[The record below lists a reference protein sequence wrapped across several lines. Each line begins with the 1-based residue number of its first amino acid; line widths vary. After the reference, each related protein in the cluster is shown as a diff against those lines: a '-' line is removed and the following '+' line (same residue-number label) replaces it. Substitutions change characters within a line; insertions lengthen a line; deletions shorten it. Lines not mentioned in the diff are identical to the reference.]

1 MTQEEIAQLYAG
13 SMGGSSAST
22 SGLGGLLGGLFS
34 SEGLG
39 NAISGISGIYGL
51 EEQQDLARQ
60 LGPTVQAQ
68 AEDLAARA
76 GEAARFEPFAITST
90 PGLGG
95 VQMGPSGVTL
105 QPSEGGEQLTS
116 TAMAGAQDV
125 LSGLLAPRAQREQQ
139 IFEALEAARDPAR
152 QRERLAEEQRLLAQ
166 GRIGTQSA
174 MFGGATP
181 ETLARMQAIEEQRS
195 KDVLAAMNQ
204 AGTEQTQQEALLKS
218 LLGTAYTPQTQAL
231 GLLQAG
237 VDPAKLAQ
245 SGRLSASEALQTAI
259 PNVTSAT
266 AKGEQLAADYGTQ
279 LLQAYTGLFGPA
291 IQATGQTLGAEDIAS
306 QLGTALQGGLEDLY
320 SRIFG

>member
-1 MTQEEIAQLYAG
+1 MATDAELYAQA
-13 SMGGSSAST
+13 MGDT
-22 SGLGGLLGGLFS
+22 SGVTATGLGGLLGNLFS
-34 SEGLG
+34 SDGIS

-76 GEAARFEPFAITST
+76 GTASRFEPFTITST

-105 QPSEGGEQLTS
+105 QPGQGAETLTS
-116 TAMAGAQDV
+116 TALGGAQGI
-125 LSGLLAPRAQREQQ
+125 LEGLLAPRADREAAILEQ
-139 IFEALEAARDPAR
+139 IEAARAPQR
-152 QRERLAEEQRLLAQ
+152 QREALAEEQRLLAQ

-218 LLGTAYTPQTQAL
+218 ILGTAYTPQTQAL

-245 SGRLSASEALQTAI
+245 SG
-259 PNVTSAT
+259 
-266 AKGEQLAADYGTQ
+266 QLAAGEALTAAIPYVTQATIAGEQTAADYTTP

-291 IQATGQTLGAEDIAS
+291 IQATGQAVGAQDIATQIGS
-306 QLGTALQGGLEDLY
+306 AVQGGVTDLY
-320 SRIFG
+320 NRIFG